1 MKLRR
6 ATPDDHAAL
15 MALFDEAVEWMVA
28 RGQEGQW
35 GSEPWSA
42 RPSAVERA
50 RGMISSDGAWAIE
63 HDGSVIAVL
72 VIGDHPPHVDPV
84 DAPELYVELL
94 ITSRRFA
101 GRDLGGELVRH
112 ARSLAV
118 ERGAAL
124 LRVDCWAGAPRLV
137 RWYEDQGF
145 RRSGSFVVG
154 DWEGQV
160 FEMPLR

>member
-1 MKLRR
+1 MELRR
-6 ATPDDHAAL
+6 GTAADHPAL

-50 RGMISSDGAWAIE
+50 RGMIESDGSWVIE
-63 HDGSVIAVL
+63 HDGRAIAVL
-72 VIGDHPPHVDPV
+72 VVGEHPPHVEPV
-84 DAPELYVELL
+84 DRPELYIELL
-94 ITSRRFA
+94 ITSRAEA
-101 GRDLGGELVRH
+101 GQDLGGRLIRH
-112 ARSLAV
+112 ARALAV
-118 ERGAAL
+118 ERGAAV
-124 LRVDCWAGAPRLV
+124 LRVDCWAGAPHLV

-145 RRSGSFVVG
+145 HRSGTFRVG

-160 FEMPLR
+160 FEMPL